1 MPKAVISNRIYLDNP
16 GVEKTKEIIKALTYK
31 FKKDTGSKQFAPVE
45 VVKMYRVLVNGIL
58 SLPQAR
64 TDLIPD
70 GYEVLDKRSYV
81 PVPFPDPKFP
91 LRDSQRPVYD
101 EVADTCFINALVG
114 WGKSITA
121 LYLAHKL
128 GQKTLVITHTA
139 ALRDQWKEE
148 VQGLFGM
155 SAGTIGGGVLDY
167 EDHAITIAN
176 VQTLVKHA
184 DKLSSE
190 FGTIIVDECLDYETL
205 VRTEEY
211 GTQKIGVIVNS
222 KKPCK
227 VLSVCPE
234 TGVSSYKP
242 VLSYYK
248 NKQLDCL
255 KIKHSGGGS
264 LKCTANHSIY
274 VYVDGDIHKLPAE
287 YVEVGDYI
295 IQDTVGHKST
305 YILNKEWKPIA
316 LGLVLG
322 DGSLSYGNKHS
333 DSVRIKI
340 THGQAQF
347 DYLDWKATLMGNTT
361 ECTGKSGYKPEN
373 KIKGVSS
380 KSFYDV
386 DGWIGH
392 LYVNGHKR
400 TITKNIAELMD
411 TRTWALFYQDDG
423 SLNSGGITF
432 SVCELDEGSVSN
444 LQSSLDKLFGITDS
458 CQFVCNKGYRY
469 LRLKTVSSKKFLQ
482 GINGLVHPQL
492 LYKMAMLPKEEL
504 KPFNFPIP
512 NVPFFNENISVRR
525 VISIENST
533 LTNGYRY
540 NIEVA
545 DNHTYFANGILV
557 SNCHHVPSTTFTE
570 TVDKLKARYR
580 IGLSGTLQRKDG
592 KHLMFKDY
600 FGDKVIQPPQ
610 SNTLTP
616 RVRIV
621 KTGITLKPGATWV
634 EKITELANDDSYQ
647 RVVAAIALRQISAGH
662 QVLVIADRVEFL
674 RKVSYYVGETCVL
687 VTGETSFEQRQTA
700 KQQLLSREK
709 MCIAGSRQIF
719 SEGISINSLS
729 CVILAVPMS
738 NDSLLEQIIGRIQRL
753 YEGKLDP
760 LVIDLNFQGFADK
773 KQNND
778 RLGFYLR
785 KGWHIETV

>member
-16 GVEKTKEIIKALTYK
+16 GVEKTKEIISALTYK

-45 VVKMYRVLVNGIL
+45 TVKNYKTLVNGIL
-58 SLPQAR
+58 SIPQAR
-64 TDLIPD
+64 TDLIPE
-70 GYEVLDKRSYV
+70 GYEILDKRTYV
-81 PVPFPDPKFP
+81 PVPFPDPKFA
-91 LRDSQRPVYD
+91 LRDSQLPVYND
-101 EVADTCFINALVG
+101 ATDTCFINALVG

-121 LYLAHKL
+121 LYLAYKF
-128 GQKTLVITHTA
+128 GQKTLVVTHTA

-148 VQGLFGM
+148 VQALFGM
-155 SAGTIGGGVLDY
+155 PAGTIGGGVLDY

-184 DKLSSE
+184 DRLSSE
-190 FGTIIVDECLDYETL
+190 FGTIIVDECLDYESL

-227 VLSVCPE
+227 VLSVCPV
-234 TGVSSYKP
+234 TGVASYKQ
-242 VLSYYK
+242 VVSYYK
-248 NKQLDCL
+248 NKHTDCL
-255 KIKHSGGGS
+255 KISHSGGGS
-264 LKCTANHSIY
+264 LKCTPNHGIY
-274 VYVDGDIHKLPAE
+274 VYVDGAIHKIPAE
-287 YVEVGDYI
+287 YLDVGDLI
-295 IQDTVGHKST
+295 VQDTVGHKST
-305 YILNKEWKPIA
+305 FILNKEWQQIA
-316 LGLVLG
+316 LGLILG
-322 DGSLSYGNKHS
+322 DGSLSYGNKRS

-347 DYLDWKATLMGNTT
+347 DYLDWKATLMGSTT
-361 ECTGKSGYKPEN
+361 ECIGKSGYKPEN
-373 KIKGVSS
+373 KIKGVIS

-386 DGWIGH
+386 DDWVGQ
-392 LYVNGHKR
+392 LYVDGHKR
-400 TITKNIAELMD
+400 TITKNISELMD
-411 TRTWALFYQDDG
+411 VRSWALLYQDDG
-423 SLNSGGITF
+423 SLNAGGITF
-432 SVCELDEGSVSN
+432 SVCELDESSVSN
-444 LQSSLDKLFGITDS
+444 LQNSLAKLFDVLDS
-458 CQFVCNKGYRY
+458 EQYICNKGYRY

-492 LYKMAMLPKEEL
+492 MYKMALLPEEEL
-504 KPFNFPIP
+504 KPFNFPVP
-512 NVPFFNENISVRR
+512 EVPFFNEDMAVRK

-533 LTNGYRY
+533 LTGGYRY
-540 NIEVA
+540 NIEVE

-570 TVDKLKARYR
+570 SLDKLKARYR

-592 KHLMFKDY
+592 KHIMFKDH
-600 FGDKVIQPPQ
+600 FGDNIIQPPQ

-634 EKITELANDDSYQ
+634 EKITELANDDGYQ
-647 RVVAAIALRQISAGH
+647 RVVAATALRQIEHGH

-674 RKVSYYVGETCVL
+674 KKVANYVGETCVL
-687 VTGETSFEQRQTA
+687 VTGETDFEARQSA

-738 NDSLLEQIIGRIQRL
+738 NDALLEQIIGRVQRL
-753 YEGKLDP
+753 HEGKLDP
-760 LVIDLNFQGFADK
+760 LVIDMNFQGWADK

-785 KGWHIETV
+785 KGWHVETV